1 MPGDHGY
8 DNEEKERKQRIKK
21 MKAKTSKM
29 RLSSIQNMDKRSI
42 IRNKRLYD
50 NAITKRTLEQGE
62 GRGKIGV
69 NDKGTPYGQA
79 YRTVGTRLDSY
90 RTGPKKGQPIPL
102 DKKRT
107 YNEYKLNEPKVGPF
121 AEKPV
126 APPFQNKSMKTKKR

>member
-42 IRNKRLYD
+42 IRNQRLYD

-62 GRGKIGV
+62 GPGIQGR
-69 NDKGTPYGQA
+69 DKKDIPYGQS
-79 YRTVGTRLDSY
+79 YRTVGHTLGSY
-90 RTGPKKGQPIPL
+90 RTGPNKGQPEKL
-102 DKKRT
+102 DPRRT
-107 YNEYKLNEPKVGPF
+107 YSHTRVQKSTVNDSPTS
-121 AEKPV
+121 
-126 APPFQNKSMKTKKR
+126 PPFQNKSMKTKKR